1 MMIRP
6 DVVVMEDV
14 WGEPMQELAAEFV
27 VHRVPD
33 AWQTPSHLPEALA
46 GARAVVVRNRTKIT
60 ADLLEAC
67 PDLRVVA
74 RAGVGVDN
82 IDVLAANDRGV
93 VVVAPLGANA
103 VSVAEHTLA
112 LALALARNVLPL
124 DRGTRRGDWD
134 RSPGRQISGRT
145 WCLLGAGATG
155 RACARTARA
164 LGMEVLAYDPF
175 LSPDHP
181 EVVELGMRMVDL
193 EELAAAADILSCH
206 LPATPET
213 AGLLDSAFLSRMRPD
228 ALLINVGRG
237 EVIDEDALA
246 DALINGR
253 LGGAGLD
260 VRALEPPVLG
270 RLETLDNVI
279 LTPHVAGITL
289 ESQDRIVGI
298 LVSEITVLL
307 AGGIA
312 RYAVGQLNRVR

>member
-1 MMIRP
+1 
-6 DVVVMEDV
+6 
-14 WGEPMQELAAEFV
+14 
-27 VHRVPD
+27 
-33 AWQTPSHLPEALA
+33 
-46 GARAVVVRNRTKIT
+46 VVVRNRTKIT

-82 IDVLAANDRGV
+82 IDVLAANDCGV
-93 VVVAPLGANA
+93 VVIAPLGANA

-164 LGMEVLAYDPF
+164 LGMEVLAHDPF

-181 EVVELGMRMVDL
+181 EVVELGIRMVDL

-213 AGLLDSAFLSRMRPD
+213 TRLVDSAFLARMRPD
-228 ALLINVGRG
+228 ALFINVGRG

-289 ESQDRIVGI
+289 ESQDRIVDI

-307 AGGIA
+307 MGGIA